1 MIIFVIIFI
10 IKIITFIIIRTMGV
24 ICGISLTRV
33 LYDHSISTY
42 FNCVVATKKHLPRV
56 QSNFIGLEG

>member
-10 IKIITFIIIRTMGV
+10 IKIITFIIIIRTMGV

-42 FNCVVATKKHLPRV
+42 FNCVVATKKAFAK
-56 QSNFIGLEG
+56 SSK